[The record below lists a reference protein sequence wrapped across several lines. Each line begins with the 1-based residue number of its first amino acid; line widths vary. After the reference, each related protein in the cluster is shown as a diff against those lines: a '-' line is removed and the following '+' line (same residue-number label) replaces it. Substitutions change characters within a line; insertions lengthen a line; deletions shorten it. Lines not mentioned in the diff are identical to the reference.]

1 MKKKSRRK
9 RKSLDTTTTRRHEV
23 KANLANFELA
33 KARSSLT
40 LDIYARG
47 VKIGELEIGRGSL
60 YWQGRSRK
68 KSKRLDW
75 SKFADKMDELAYGA
89 KSAVDIDELAARPPT
104 RARKKVR
111 PRKKTS
117 ARKTPALPRRAKPR
131 KAARPKRKVV
141 KKTRIRR

>member
-1 MKKKSRRK
+1 MGKRRAKKKSRV
-9 RKSLDTTTTRRHEV
+9 TTSTRRHEV

-68 KSKRLDW
+68 KSKRLNW
-75 SKFADKMDELAYGA
+75 SKFADKMDELAYGEKRSVA
-89 KSAVDIDELAARPPT
+89 LDELVIAKPVRRRRKASARKKTGARRKSVRRKAGVRRKAHPGKRP
-104 RARKKVR
+104 RARKK
-111 PRKKTS
+111 TS
-117 ARKTPALPRRAKPR
+117 RRS
-131 KAARPKRKVV
+131 
-141 KKTRIRR
+141 

>member
-1 MKKKSRRK
+1 MRKKTRVKKPSRPT
-9 RKSLDTTTTRRHEV
+9 STRTHKV

-75 SKFADKMDELAYGA
+75 SKFADKMDELAYGE
-89 KSAVDIDELAARPPT
+89 KRSH
-104 RARKKVR
+104 
-111 PRKKTS
+111 
-117 ARKTPALPRRAKPR
+117 PANS
-131 KAARPKRKVV
+131 
-141 KKTRIRR
+141 

>member
-1 MKKKSRRK
+1 MRKMSRAKTKPRAAT
-9 RKSLDTTTTRRHEV
+9 RTRRHEV

-75 SKFADKMDELAYGA
+75 SKFADKMDELAYGE
-89 KSAVDIDELAARPPT
+89 KSSIAIDELAAKTDR
-104 RARKKVR
+104 RQAR
-111 PRKKTS
+111 
-117 ARKTPALPRRAKPR
+117 RRS
-131 KAARPKRKVV
+131 
-141 KKTRIRR
+141 

>member
-1 MKKKSRRK
+1 MKKKSRSKGLRAAT
-9 RKSLDTTTTRRHEV
+9 STRRHEV

-68 KSKRLDW
+68 KSKRLNW

-89 KSAVDIDELAARPPT
+89 RSSIAIDELVAQAPV
-104 RARKKVR
+104 RARKKVAAR
-111 PRKKTS
+111 KTAARKKSSARKKTGQR
-117 ARKTPALPRRAKPR
+117 RKTGRMQARRRA
-131 KAARPKRKVV
+131 
-141 KKTRIRR
+141 

>member
-1 MKKKSRRK
+1 MRKTSRARKKSPAVT
-9 RKSLDTTTTRRHEV
+9 STRRHEV

-60 YWQGRSRK
+60 YWQGRTRK
-68 KSKRLDW
+68 KSKRLNW
-75 SKFADKMDELAYGA
+75 SKFAAKMDQLAYDEDSS
-89 KSAVDIDELAARPPT
+89 SAIDELVAQAPI

-111 PRKKTS
+111 PRKKAS
-117 ARKTPALPRRAKPR
+117 PRRRA
-131 KAARPKRKVV
+131 
-141 KKTRIRR
+141 

>member
-1 MKKKSRRK
+1 MRKRRVKKKSPV
-9 RKSLDTTTTRRHEV
+9 TTSTRRHEV

-75 SKFADKMDELAYGA
+75 SKFADKMDELAYGER
-89 KSAVDIDELAARPPT
+89 SSTSIDELAAQS
-104 RARKKVR
+104 
-111 PRKKTS
+111 S
-117 ARKTPALPRRAKPR
+117 ARRGG
-131 KAARPKRKVV
+131 
-141 KKTRIRR
+141 